1 MPWQQNNP
9 PSTREKIAEA
19 LEKERQQT
27 EAAKKTEET
36 KPTE

>member
-1 MPWQQNNP
+1 MPWQQNNEK
-9 PSTREKIAEA
+9 STREKIAEA

-27 EAAKKTEET
+27 EAKSKEET